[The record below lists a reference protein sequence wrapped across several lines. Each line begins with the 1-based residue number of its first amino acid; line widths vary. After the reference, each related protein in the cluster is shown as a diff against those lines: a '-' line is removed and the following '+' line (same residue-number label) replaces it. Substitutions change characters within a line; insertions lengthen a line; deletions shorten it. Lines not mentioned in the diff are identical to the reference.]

1 MKKIILF
8 FVLLGFFGGAAQA
21 QHTGVDAADKV
32 AEGASQINKVKESN
46 NWTDRFAKDDLMTLP
61 VGIATGHDN
70 ALYQVV
76 ISKAKFYPEYAEVTV
91 FCQVDIPQGTDQQGG
106 KNAPRS
112 LYFGADGVKIS
123 NQGGIIGDAKLTLLG
138 DVHIELGSKWG
149 LSLYGGFDMD
159 TGKVL
164 NQTYVTIDC
173 DGFKELHL
181 TGAVHFSEEL
191 IKRIDTTTGDIM
203 PGTTRDYDHPIL
215 GTQTMPNR
223 VKGDFRFTA
232 KSWNDILV
240 SVSLEPFT
248 LAEKQNGENYQGNF
262 QFHVN
267 NAVLD
272 LSDSRNDSNVV
283 FPREYWEN
291 GLLFPTEQS
300 WRGVYVESLA
310 VALPAEF
317 KTKDQPTKRIEIGT
331 RNLIIDKHGVS
342 GIFSATNLFPLEQ
355 GTTSTSNAWA
365 YSLDLLEVSFVTNQ
379 LKGGRLKGD
388 ILLPISKAKEGDEAK
403 KMALGY
409 EGFISRRE
417 YGLQV
422 TAKENIDFN
431 IWQAKAT
438 LANGSAVELKVK
450 EGKFLPK
457 ANLSG
462 QISFH
467 VKHNEAEQDDPNEK
481 DLVAFQNIDFQDL
494 QLQTVSPMISVR
506 SMGTKG
512 ELKFNNFPVSIG
524 NIEVKMDDRYAALS
538 FDLGLNLMDSNMFSA
553 KGGLSIVG
561 KLSSEGVVQ
570 KWRFDKI
577 DIHKIIV
584 DGSFSGM
591 NIHGRLDLMKK
602 DPVYGD
608 GFNAELSVQ
617 YTGVPVGDDA
627 AEGSQGEGMFGIRSK
642 AIFGR
647 KDFRYWYF
655 DASVNFKGAFITG
668 FGGGAYYQMRRKAGL
683 DPTEFSPSGLSYEP
697 DYNTGLGVKALLR
710 MGFAGMVD
718 AEASFE
724 TAFTKSGGIAFIGM
738 YGRGTILSEIPG
750 GSAIANAIQRVQEST
765 EYFNK
770 AQPLDL
776 LDIVGGVQ
784 GAKNEFNQLSQ
795 GQSSTAPNTPTGS
808 LATVAE
814 TEMPSEKGGGTA
826 FGFRT
831 QVGIEHDIA
840 NGSIFGMFK
849 AYLDVPGG
857 LISGTGPDG
866 TVGYAEFYKG
876 RKDWHL
882 YMGTPDQKVG
892 VKLGIGS
899 VFLKIGSYFM
909 SGTKLPDSPPPP
921 AQVARMLGV
930 DAKEL
935 DYMRDENQL
944 ANAGGMA
951 FGASLEIDTGNL
963 NFLIMYARFMAG
975 MGFDIMLKDYGEASC
990 LNTSSDRLGINGWY
1004 ANGQAYAYLQGE
1016 LGIRVKLWFI
1026 KMKIPIL
1033 TAGAATLMQTKLPNP
1048 FWARGYV
1055 GGYMNVLGGLIKGKF
1070 RFKVTIGKECVFAD
1084 AGILGGMKMITDLTP
1099 KEGSEDVDV
1108 FTAPQATFS
1117 MKVNEPLVIPED
1129 SGDNTYKVQLDK
1141 FRIVDEAGA
1150 EVPSSIEF
1158 SQMKDRATI
1167 LPTDVLGSRKKYKVE
1182 VEVSF
1187 YKLENGAYV
1196 PVLENGKPATESK
1209 TVDFVSGEAP
1219 EYIPLH
1225 NIKYAYPVVNQQ
1237 YLYTKEY
1244 PQGYIQLKQG
1254 QDYLFELD
1262 QWETAIKLI
1271 DKESKEELKAVFTYN
1286 TASNQVNYELPKK
1299 LKNERDYLFSIISTS
1314 KTGQVIDREKTRAYA
1329 GQTETGESVNQD
1341 GNEIQVTENQA
1352 EVVLSEGEVDRL
1364 SYAFGTSKYK
1374 TFVDKMKR
1382 IKTTSY
1388 NFGVK
1393 YSDAIA
1399 LENAISSEEP
1409 FETIELT
1416 GSSYTDNQP
1425 LLMPEALLD
1434 DKYFTLDINPY
1445 LYANYTS
1452 EGRYT
1457 FTNRDTDE
1465 YGIPPSKALF
1475 IRSYY
1480 LMSAD
1485 RNVNKTWRMSYFPY
1499 TYNLGQIYK
1508 EDWVNLTNQI
1518 ANDAMDHP
1526 IVPSSVYYELLRKR
1540 FEFMRHGE
1548 YKINLNYTLP
1558 GDRQKTTYQYKY
1570 KNLNEFRF

>member
-1 MKKIILF
+1 MF
-8 FVLLGFFGGAAQA
+8 FFQL
-21 QHTGVDAADKV
+21 
-32 AEGASQINKVKESN
+32 NKVKESG
-46 NWTDRFAKDDLMTLP
+46 NWTDNFSSEDLMTLP
-61 VGIATGHDN
+61 IGIATGNDN
-70 ALYQVV
+70 ALYQVA
-76 ISKAKFYPEYAEVTV
+76 ITKAKFFPEYAEVTV
-91 FCQVDIPQGTDQQGG
+91 FCQIDIPQGTNQQGNQ
-106 KNAPRS
+106 NAPRS
-112 LYFGADGVKIS
+112 LYFGADGIKIS

-138 DVHIELGSKWG
+138 DVHVELGSKWG
-149 LSLYGGFDMD
+149 MSLYGGFDMD
-159 TGKVL
+159 TGAVL

-181 TGAVHFSEEL
+181 TGAVHFSDEL
-191 IKRIDTTTGDIM
+191 IKRIDTNTGDVI
-203 PGTTRDYDHPIL
+203 PGTTREYDHPLL
-215 GTQTMPNR
+215 GKQVMPNR

-240 SVSLEPFT
+240 SVSMEPFT

-272 LSDSRNDSNVV
+272 LSDSRNDVSVV
-283 FPREYWEN
+283 FPREYREN

-317 KTKDQPTKRIEIGT
+317 KTKDSPTKRIEIGT

-342 GIFSATNLFPLEQ
+342 GIFSATNLFPLDK
-355 GTTSTSNAWA
+355 GTTSTTNAWA

-379 LKGGRLKGD
+379 LKGGRLEGD
-388 ILLPISKAKEGDEAK
+388 ILLPISKAQEGEQALK
-403 KMALGY
+403 TALGY
-409 EGFISRRE
+409 HGFISRRE

-422 TAKENIDFN
+422 ITRDNIDFN
-431 IWQAKAT
+431 IWQAKGT
-438 LANGSAVELKVK
+438 LASGSAVELKVK
-450 EGKFLPK
+450 DGKFLPK

-462 QISFH
+462 RISFH
-467 VKHNEAEQDDPNEK
+467 VKDNEAKQNDPNEK

-494 QLQTVSPMISVR
+494 QLQTVAPMIAVR

-524 NIEVKMDDRYAALS
+524 NIEVRMDDRYAALR

-553 KGGLSIVG
+553 QGGISIVG
-561 KLSSEGVVQ
+561 KLGSEGVVQ

-617 YTGVPVGDDA
+617 YTGVPAGEDT
-627 AEGSQGEGMFGIRSK
+627 AEGSQGEGMFGIKSK

-697 DYNTGLGVKALLR
+697 DYKMGLGVKALLR

-750 GSAIANAIQRVQEST
+750 GSAIANAIARVQQST
-765 EYFNK
+765 DYFNK
-770 AQPLDL
+770 AQPLDI
-776 LDIVGGVQ
+776 LDVVGGVQ
-784 GAKNEFNQLSQ
+784 GAKDDFKQL
-795 GQSSTAPNTPTGS
+795 GQDLLSTAPNTPTGS
-808 LATVAE
+808 LVTTAE
-814 TEMPSEKGGGTA
+814 KEMPTDKSGGIA
-826 FGFRT
+826 LGFRT
-831 QVGIEHDIA
+831 QVGIEHDIE
-840 NGSIFGMFK
+840 NGSVFGMFK

-930 DAKEL
+930 DAKVL

-975 MGFDIMLKDYGEASC
+975 MGFDIMLKDYGDASC
-990 LNTSSDRLGINGWY
+990 LNTSSDRIGIDGWY

-1033 TAGAATLMQTKLPNP
+1033 TAGAAALMQAKLPNP

-1055 GGYMNVLGGLIKGKF
+1055 GGHMNVLGGLIKGKF
-1070 RFKVTIGKECVFAD
+1070 RFKVTIGKECEFAD

-1099 KEGSEDVDV
+1099 KENSEDVDV

-1117 MKVNEPLVIPED
+1117 MKVNEPLIIPED
-1129 SGDNTYKVQLDK
+1129 SGDNTYKVVLDT
-1141 FRIVDEAGA
+1141 FRIIDEAGV

-1187 YKLENGAYV
+1187 YKLENGTYT
-1196 PVLENGKPATESK
+1196 PVLENGKPAKETKSVE
-1209 TVDFVSGEAP
+1209 FISGEAP

-1262 QWETAIKLI
+1262 QWETTIKMT
-1271 DKESKEELKAVFTYN
+1271 DKESKEAFDVGFAYN
-1286 TASNQVNYELPKK
+1286 TSSNQVNYELPKK
-1299 LKNERDYLFSIISTS
+1299 LKNQKEYLFSIISSS

-1329 GQTETGESVNQD
+1329 GQTETGQSTNEE
-1341 GNEIQVTENQA
+1341 GNDIQITENQA
-1352 EVVLSEGEVDRL
+1352 ETVLSEGEVDRL
-1364 SYAFGTSKYK
+1364 SYAFATSKYK
-1374 TFVDKMKR
+1374 TFVDKMKA

-1393 YSDAIA
+1393 YSDAIS
-1399 LENAISSEEP
+1399 LENAIRSDEP
-1409 FETIELT
+1409 FESIELT
-1416 GSSYTDNQP
+1416 GSNFTDGQP
-1425 LLMPEALLD
+1425 LLIPEATLD
-1434 DKYFTLDINPY
+1434 DKYFTIDINPY
-1445 LYANYTS
+1445 LYANYQG
-1452 EGRYT
+1452 EWQYT
-1457 FTNRDTDE
+1457 FTHRDTDE
-1465 YGIPPSKALF
+1465 YGIVPSKALF

-1508 EDWVNLTNQI
+1508 EDWVNLTDQI
-1518 ANDAMDHP
+1518 ANDAIDHP
-1526 IVPSSVYYELLRKR
+1526 LVPNSIYYELLRKR
-1540 FEFMRHGE
+1540 FEFMRHGD
-1548 YKINLNYTLP
+1548 YNIKLHYILP
-1558 GDRQKTTYQYKY
+1558 GDRQKATYQYKY